1 MERVDQVERAVRYP
15 IVGVMGSHTNAHA
28 DRSEQLGEWLAR
40 QGYHLLT
47 GGGDGVMR
55 AVTQAF
61 VKVPERLGLALAV
74 IPAVTENL
82 RSAPQPGYPNPWVEV
97 PIYTHLDR
105 GGPVGDEP
113 TSRNHLNVLTSTVV
127 ILLPGG
133 LGTVSEAR
141 LALRYERPCV
151 AFLRTNEE
159 LPGIPDDIPIES
171 DFSRVAAFVTRYA
184 KTPMTR
190 PFTS

>member
-1 MERVDQVERAVRYP
+1 MQRMDQVERVVRHP

-28 DRSEQLGEWLAR
+28 DRSERLGEWLAR

-55 AVTQAF
+55 AVTRAF
-61 VKVPERLGLALAV
+61 VKVPGRLGLALAV
-74 IPAVTENL
+74 IPTDAGNSRWTPL
-82 RSAPQPGYPNPWVEV
+82 AGYPNPWVEV

-127 ILLPGG
+127 VLLPGG
-133 LGTVSEAR
+133 LGTISEAR

-151 AFLRTNEE
+151 AFLRTDEE
-159 LPGIPDDIPIES
+159 LPGIPDNIPVES
-171 DFSRVAAFVTRYA
+171 DFSRVADFVTRYA
-184 KTPMTR
+184 KTTMTK
-190 PFTS
+190 PFPP